1 MYKTFKTIFR
11 GKKVMK
17 TINYT
22 NKKILLLIGLLLVTF
37 IGHAQSPQTF
47 SSSGT
52 WTCPAGV
59 TSIQVEAWGAGG
71 SGGGNNSNSDGGGG
85 GGGGAYSRSTITVI
99 PGVTYTVTVGTGAIG
114 TAVDGTAG
122 GDSWFNTTGTI
133 LAKGGNGGIAG
144 TFTSGAAG
152 GNGGA
157 AASGI
162 GTTRLSGGN
171 GGNGNNSGTGMGGP
185 GGSSAGT
192 LANGTSGTNPWT
204 TVTAAPAPTGGGIG
218 GNGGNNRNHGIS
230 GILFGAGGGGSGER
244 ISSGTPSIGGN
255 GANGQVVITW
265 SCTSNTISLT
275 SAAGTV
281 NQTRCINTP
290 ITNITYSTTGATGA
304 TISGLPAGV
313 TGTWASNTVTISGT
327 PTASGTF
334 NYTVSLIGGCG
345 SVTANGTINV
355 TPLNIIAAG
364 INRTTCINTVM
375 TSITLATT
383 GATGTTVT
391 GLPAGVTGTWAS
403 NVVTI
408 SGTPTASG
416 TFNYTV
422 TTTGGCTPTITT
434 GTITVSPIHTIS
446 AGINGTTCNNSA
458 ITTITISTTGAT
470 GATVTGLPAGVTGT
484 WAPNQ
489 VTISGTPTASG
500 TFNYTVT
507 TTGGCS
513 VSTTGIITVTPL
525 NTIVAGIN
533 RTTCINTAITSITL
547 ATTGA
552 TGATVTGLPAGVTGT
567 WASNTVTI
575 SGTPTASGTFNYTVT
590 TTGGCTPA
598 ITNGT
603 ITVSPI
609 HTIALGINRTTCIN
623 TAITS
628 ITLATTG
635 ATGATVTGLP
645 AGVTGS
651 WASNIV
657 TISGTP
663 TASGTFNYTITTTGG
678 CTPAIATGT
687 ITVTPLNTIVSGIN
701 RTTCINTAIT
711 SITLATT
718 GATGATVTGLP
729 AGVTGTWASNTVTI
743 SGTPTASGTFNYTVT
758 TTGGCTPAITNG
770 TITVSPIHTIALG
783 INRTTCINT
792 AITSITLAT
801 TGATGATVSGLPT
814 GVTGT
819 WASNQVTMSGTPT
832 EAGTFNYTVTTTG
845 GCTPAIATGTITV
858 TPLNTIT
865 AGINRT
871 TCINTAMSSIIL
883 STTGA
888 TGATV
893 TGLPAGVTGSW
904 SGNQV
909 TISGTPTAV
918 GTSNYSVVTTG
929 GCSPQVTATGS
940 ITVNAFPTITGTT
953 PRTRTGAGSV
963 VLSATAS
970 IGTLNW
976 YDALT
981 GGTLLGSGT
990 NFTTPTITSTTT
1002 FYVEAVN
1009 GPCTSIP
1016 RSAVIATV
1024 NYPEID
1030 VRGNAI
1036 TIINGEASPSLSN
1049 WTDFGTSITTRTYT
1063 IHNIGNALL
1072 TVGAITISGVNAS
1085 EFTVTTAPSSIVAIG
1100 SSTTFVVTFA
1110 PTAIGIRTATIE
1122 IANNDTDESFYTYNI
1137 QGTGIEQEIDILGNA
1152 TSIASGSS
1160 TPALTN
1166 WTDFSNVAGTRTYT
1180 IRNIGS
1186 VPLTIG
1192 TITISG
1198 THASDFTVT
1207 SPPSATVAANS
1218 STTFTVTFAPSAINL
1233 RTATISIVN
1242 NDNTENPYTFAIQ
1255 GFGIIPEIDIQGNA
1269 TSIPDST
1276 VIAPT
1281 TSNWTDFST
1290 VAGTR
1295 TFTIFNN
1302 GNMTL
1307 NIGAITRTG
1316 THASEFTITTSP
1328 ATTVAAFSST
1338 TFVVTFSPT
1347 ALGTRSA
1354 TISIANNDSNEASYD
1369 FNIQGTGAE
1378 REIDLQGNSVSIPNN
1393 TPTASI
1399 TTGSDFGPADINL
1412 ATVTR
1417 TFTILNT
1424 GSLPLTISNPTISGV
1439 NAAEFTITA
1448 NPSTLTIGAGA
1459 GTTFSVTF
1467 NPSGVFTRL
1476 AQINIVNNDS
1486 DENPYRFV
1494 IQGTGLL
1501 DNDGDGIENNVDQ
1514 DDDNDGV
1521 IDTVEC
1527 GTCIS
1532 DPFINGSFENT
1543 TPLIANGSWGL
1554 IPETPTNIPGWQT
1567 IPEDLIEIWANGMNG
1582 GGGPVTAAAGRQFA
1596 ELNANVPGTLYQTFC
1611 LNGAG
1616 GTINWSI
1623 KHRGRMGVDVAYV
1636 KFGTNLTTADAS
1648 TPIATMS
1655 DDRFAW
1661 GTYSG
1666 TYPIP
1671 IGQTTIV
1678 LTFQAGPTATG
1689 NASIGNL
1696 IDDVQIII
1704 NQNCIDNDGDGISD
1718 IVDVDDDNDGIPDI
1732 EEAGFKA
1739 YSNNKSTMDRT
1750 NAATWVDTNTNGLND
1765 YIDALIAA
1773 GTYVIPDTDGD
1784 GVPNHLD
1791 LDSDNDSLFDV
1802 DEANVLNGDGDIT
1815 GDGRGDGL
1823 DSEGDG
1829 LLNLYDN
1836 SPVFGTTFRAY
1847 AQDSDGNGIPDY
1859 LQLDANDDGINDIQ
1873 TGLHGSFDTNGDG
1886 RIDGTGDSDLDGILN
1901 IFDTNDI
1908 VRGSPRDID
1917 RKLFLDFDG
1926 RNDYG
1931 EDTTAMGI
1939 LTNASIMA
1947 WIDLNP
1953 GFASTG
1959 VVMGTPNFFLR
1970 VTSARN
1976 LEAVVNGTT
1985 VSFNT
1990 TTLNRSQ
1997 WYHVAAVYNGS
2008 IVRLFLNGLLVN
2020 SAAATGSIPSNIL
2033 TLGKNP
2039 SASSN
2044 FFRGKI
2050 DEVRV
2055 FNLALTDLQLQRMVY
2070 QEIQNT
2076 ASQVRGAIVPRDIGA
2091 LPFAN
2096 VLRYYRMDA
2105 YKDDIID
2112 DLTTAPIDLV
2122 TGMKIFN
2129 HKVINVQQAPMPFT
2143 TVRTGTFAT
2152 AVNDP
2157 TRDIRGLDV
2166 LDFDSSIIQVNHSIT
2181 ETANNT
2187 DLAMFVSPSATITM
2201 NNNTKIQNDWYLK
2214 LDGKIDLQGRSQ
2226 LVQTTNSDLD
2236 VTSAGSIERDQQ
2248 GQSNRFSYNYWSSP
2262 VGGISTTSN
2271 NNSYTV
2277 DSVMKDG
2284 TDPANIRNITWTT
2297 GYNGAP
2303 TTPITLSNFWI
2314 FKFQN
2319 VSPIYANWAKVLQN
2333 GTLFAGQG
2341 FTLKGSGG
2349 ASANQNY
2356 TFVGKPNSGAISSPI
2371 AANNSNL
2378 SGNPYPSALDANAF
2392 ITANLGSTTGT
2403 LYFWEHFSTN
2413 ASHNLAAYQGGYA
2426 TRNLVGG
2433 TTPVSPAGVSG
2444 LGSSSRIPG
2453 RYIPVGQGF
2462 FVNGSATGGSINF
2475 NNSQRLFI
2483 KEDDA
2488 VNSNALFRHNANTST
2503 SPVVQKE
2510 FDNRQDAIPQDNEF
2524 TKIRFSYIS
2533 PDNNRRELLLGFMNE
2548 NATSAVD
2555 PGYDAVQLDTQASDM
2570 YFLNNNTRLVIQGDT
2585 YFNSASSF
2593 PLGVKTAI
2601 EGKVKFVLNQ
2611 TENFDANSSIY
2622 IYDNV
2627 TKLYHDIKEKD
2638 FEINLTAGT
2647 LADRFS
2653 LRFNNPS
2660 TLSVNN
2666 FDINEAV
2673 KVTFANND
2681 NSINIKNNLL
2691 NETVQS
2697 VTLYNILGQSINKWN
2712 VKDQAQTKIKIP
2724 VTNVSS
2730 GTYIVKVQTT
2740 NGDISKK
2747 VIIR

>member
-1 MYKTFKTIFR
+1 
-11 GKKVMK
+11 MK
-17 TINYT
+17 TITYT
-22 NKKILLLIGLLLVTF
+22 NKKIYALIGILLVTI
-37 IGHAQSPQTF
+37 IGFAQSPQTF
-47 SSSGT
+47 TSSST

-71 SGGGNNSNSDGGGG
+71 SGGGNTSSSDGSGA

-99 PGVTYTVTVGTGAIG
+99 PGVTYTVTIGTGAVG
-114 TAVDGTAG
+114 TSVNGTTG
-122 GDSWFNTTGTI
+122 GDSWFNTTGTV
-133 LAKGGNGGIAG
+133 LAKGGDGGIAG

-152 GNGGA
+152 GNGGNLL
-157 AASGI
+157 SGI
-162 GTTRLSGGN
+162 GDFKTSGGN

-192 LANGTSGTNPWT
+192 LVNGTSGTNPWT
-204 TVTAAPAPTGGGIG
+204 TVTAAAAPTGGGIG
-218 GNGGNNRNHGIS
+218 GNGGNNKNNGIS

-244 ISSGTPSIGGN
+244 IASGTPSIGGN
-255 GANGQVVITW
+255 GANGQVIITW
-265 SCTSNTISLT
+265 SCTSSNTLTAAATATGPFCGAASSVVTLRSTSMATGTYDITYNLTGANTSTGNTTMIFTAGSPGSGTFTTSTLTNPGVTSVTVTSLALVSSCGNSISSNNTASVTVNNAATAIAGTAISTCAGAGAVNITAGSSATNQASVLWTSNGTGTFTNTTSLTTCTYTPSAADIAAGSRILTLTAFGNAPCPNVIDTKTITINAGPTAAAGTAITTCSSVGAVNITTGSSATNFSSVTWTSNGTGTFTNPNSLTTCTYTPSAADITAGTRVLTLTAVNSGCANAIASKNIIINAVATSVAGTAITTCASNGAVNITAGSTATNTAGITWTSNGTGTFTNPTSLTLCTYNPSAADIAAGSRILTLTATGNAPCANTIST
-275 SAAGTV
+275 K
-281 NQTRCINTP
+281 
-290 ITNITYSTTGATGA
+290 
-304 TISGLPAGV
+304 
-313 TGTWASNTVTISGT
+313 
-327 PTASGTF
+327 
-334 NYTVSLIGGCG
+334 
-345 SVTANGTINV
+345 
-355 TPLNIIAAG
+355 
-364 INRTTCINTVM
+364 
-375 TSITLATT
+375 
-383 GATGTTVT
+383 
-391 GLPAGVTGTWAS
+391 
-403 NVVTI
+403 
-408 SGTPTASG
+408 
-416 TFNYTV
+416 
-422 TTTGGCTPTITT
+422 
-434 GTITVSPIHTIS
+434 
-446 AGINGTTCNNSA
+446 
-458 ITTITISTTGAT
+458 TITISPIPNAIAGTAVTSCSTSGAVNITAGSSATNHTSVTWTSSGTGTFVNPNSLTTCTYTPSAADITLGSVTLTLTTSNAGCTNITSTKTMSITNTTSVAGTAITTCSTSGAINITAGSSATNFSSVTWTSNGT
-470 GATVTGLPAGVTGT
+470 GTYTNANSLTLCTYNPSAADIAAGSRTLTLTVVGNTPCGNVISTKTITIFVSPTVTG
-484 WAPNQ
+484 
-489 VTISGTPTASG
+489 
-500 TFNYTVT
+500 
-507 TTGGCS
+507 
-513 VSTTGIITVTPL
+513 
-525 NTIVAGIN
+525 
-533 RTTCINTAITSITL
+533 
-547 ATTGA
+547 
-552 TGATVTGLPAGVTGT
+552 
-567 WASNTVTI
+567 
-575 SGTPTASGTFNYTVT
+575 
-590 TTGGCTPA
+590 
-598 ITNGT
+598 
-603 ITVSPI
+603 
-609 HTIALGINRTTCIN
+609 
-623 TAITS
+623 
-628 ITLATTG
+628 
-635 ATGATVTGLP
+635 
-645 AGVTGS
+645 
-651 WASNIV
+651 NI
-657 TISGTP
+657 
-663 TASGTFNYTITTTGG
+663 
-678 CTPAIATGT
+678 
-687 ITVTPLNTIVSGIN
+687 
-701 RTTCINTAIT
+701 
-711 SITLATT
+711 
-718 GATGATVTGLP
+718 
-729 AGVTGTWASNTVTI
+729 
-743 SGTPTASGTFNYTVT
+743 
-758 TTGGCTPAITNG
+758 
-770 TITVSPIHTIALG
+770 
-783 INRTTCINT
+783 
-792 AITSITLAT
+792 
-801 TGATGATVSGLPT
+801 
-814 GVTGT
+814 
-819 WASNQVTMSGTPT
+819 
-832 EAGTFNYTVTTTG
+832 
-845 GCTPAIATGTITV
+845 
-858 TPLNTIT
+858 
-865 AGINRT
+865 
-871 TCINTAMSSIIL
+871 
-883 STTGA
+883 
-888 TGATV
+888 
-893 TGLPAGVTGSW
+893 
-904 SGNQV
+904 
-909 TISGTPTAV
+909 
-918 GTSNYSVVTTG
+918 
-929 GCSPQVTATGS
+929 
-940 ITVNAFPTITGTT
+940 
-953 PRTRTGAGSV
+953 PRTRTGSGSV
-963 VLSATAS
+963 VLGATAS

-976 YDALT
+976 YNALT

-990 NFTTPTITSTTT
+990 SFTTPTIASTTT

-1009 GPCTSIP
+1009 GSCTSTP
-1016 RSAVIATV
+1016 RTAVIATV

-1030 VRGNAI
+1030 VRGNST
-1036 TIINGEASPSLSN
+1036 TIFSSEIAPSIAN
-1049 WTDFGTSITTRTYT
+1049 WTDFGTSNTTRTFT
-1063 IHNIGNALL
+1063 IHNIGTALL
-1072 TVGAITISGVNAS
+1072 TVGAITISGLNAS
-1085 EFTVTTAPSSIVAIG
+1085 EFTVTTPPSSIVAIG

-1110 PTAIGIRTATIE
+1110 PTAIGVRTATIS
-1122 IANNDTDESFYTYNI
+1122 IVNNDTDESSYTYDI
-1137 QGTGIEQEIDILGNA
+1137 QGTGVEQEIDLQGNA
-1152 TSIASGSS
+1152 ISIVNGDS
-1160 TPALTN
+1160 TPAVAD
-1166 WTDFSNVAGTRTYT
+1166 WTDFSSVAGTRTFT

-1192 TITISG
+1192 AITIEG
-1198 THASDFTVT
+1198 TDASDFNITI
-1207 SPPSATVAANS
+1207 PPATTVAANS
-1218 STTFTVTFAPSAINL
+1218 STTFVVTFTPSAINT
-1233 RTATISIVN
+1233 RTATISIEN
-1242 NDNTENPYTFAIQ
+1242 NDNNENPYIFAIQ

-1276 VIAPT
+1276 VPDAT
-1281 TSNWTDFST
+1281 TTNWTDFST
-1290 VAGTR
+1290 VTGTR

-1307 NIGAITRTG
+1307 NIGAITLTG
-1316 THASEFTITTSP
+1316 THASEFTVTTPP

-1347 ALGTRSA
+1347 AIGTRSA
-1354 TISIANNDSNEASYD
+1354 TISIGNNDSNETSYD
-1369 FNIQGTGAE
+1369 YNIQGLGTV
-1378 REIDLQGNSVSIPNN
+1378 REIDLQGNSVSISNN

-1417 TFTILNT
+1417 TFTILNS
-1424 GSLPLTISNPTISGV
+1424 GSLPLTISNPTISGT
-1439 NAAEFTITA
+1439 NASEFSVTA

-1467 NPSGVFTRL
+1467 NPSGVFTRF

-1501 DNDGDGIENNVDQ
+1501 DNDGDGIENNADQ
-1514 DDDNDGV
+1514 DDDNDGI

-1532 DPFINGSFENT
+1532 DQFVNGSFE
-1543 TPLIANGSWGL
+1543 TPVIGAATYAIL
-1554 IPETPTNIPGWQT
+1554 PTSSVTGWQT
-1567 IPEDLIEIWANGMNG
+1567 SAENFIEIWSSGMNG
-1582 GGGPVTAAAGRQFA
+1582 GYGAVPAAAGNQFA
-1596 ELNANVPGTLYQTFC
+1596 ELNANIAGILYQTFC

-1623 KHRGRMGVDVAYV
+1623 KHRGRAGSDQAFV
-1636 KFGTNLTTADAS
+1636 KFGDNLANAIAS
-1648 TPIATMS
+1648 TPIVTMVDGNTS
-1655 DDRFAW
+1655 W
-1661 GTYSG
+1661 GSYSG
-1666 TYPIP
+1666 TYSIP
-1671 IGQTTIV
+1671 LGQTSIV
-1678 LTFQAGPTATG
+1678 LTFQAGYTASG
-1689 NASIGNL
+1689 DASVGNL

-1704 NQNCIDNDGDGISD
+1704 NQNCIDTDGDAISD

-1750 NAATWVDTNTNGLND
+1750 NAPTWVDTNTNGIND
-1765 YIDALIAA
+1765 YIDSLITA
-1773 GTYVIPDTDGD
+1773 GSYVIPDTDGD

-1791 LDSDNDSLFDV
+1791 LDSDNDTLFDV
-1802 DEANVLNGDGDIT
+1802 DEANLLNGDGDIT

-1836 SPVFGTTFRAY
+1836 STVFGTTFRTY

-1859 LQLDANDDGINDIQ
+1859 LQLDANDDGINDIL
-1873 TGLHGSFDTNGDG
+1873 TGLYGSFDSNGDG

-1908 VRGSPRDID
+1908 VRGSPRDLD

-1926 RNDYG
+1926 RNDYAQ
-1931 EDTTAMGI
+1931 DATALGI
-1939 LTNASIMA
+1939 LPNASIMA

-1953 GFASTG
+1953 TFSSTG
-1959 VVMGTPNFFLR
+1959 VVMGTPNFLLR

-1985 VSFNT
+1985 VAFTT

-2008 IVRLFLNGLLVN
+2008 TVKLFLNGLMVN
-2020 SAAATGSIPSNIL
+2020 SAAATGNIPSNIL

-2055 FNLALTDLQLQRMVY
+2055 FNLALTDIQLQRMVY

-2076 ASQVRGAIVPRDIGA
+2076 ASQVRGAIVPKNVGDAVVGT
-2091 LPFAN
+2091 LPFTN

-2112 DLTTAPIDLV
+2112 DLTTASIDLV

-2143 TVRTGTFAT
+2143 TIRTGTFAT
-2152 AVNDP
+2152 AVYDV
-2157 TRDIRGLDV
+2157 TKDIRGLDV
-2166 LDFDSSIIQVNHSIT
+2166 VDFDSSIIQVNHNII

-2187 DLAMFVSPSATITM
+2187 DLGMFVNPSVTITM

-2236 VTSAGSIERDQQ
+2236 VTSAGFIERDQQ
-2248 GQSNRFSYNYWSSP
+2248 GQSNKFSYNYWSSP

-2284 TDPANIRNITWTT
+2284 TDPANIQNFTWTT

-2303 TTPITLSNFWI
+2303 TTPITLSNYWI

-2319 VSPIYANWAKVLQN
+2319 VSPIYANWAKVLQT

-2341 FTLKGSGG
+2341 YTLKGSGA
-2349 ASANQNY
+2349 ASATQNY

-2444 LGSSSRIPG
+2444 LGSSSRIPS

-2462 FVNGSATGGSINF
+2462 FVNGSATGGTINF

-2483 KEDDA
+2483 KEDDV
-2488 VNSNALFRHNANTST
+2488 VNSNALFRHNANTRT

-2524 TKIRFSYIS
+2524 TKIRLSYIS

-2548 NATSAVD
+2548 NASSDVD
-2555 PGYDAVQLDTQASDM
+2555 PGYDAIQLDTQASDM
-2570 YFLNNNTRLVIQGDT
+2570 YFLNNNTKLVIQGDT
-2585 YFNSASSF
+2585 YFDAASTF
-2593 PLGVKTAI
+2593 PLGIKTAI
-2601 EGKVKFVLNQ
+2601 EGKAKFVLNQ

-2660 TLSVNN
+2660 SLSVNN

-2673 KVTFANND
+2673 KVAFANND

-2712 VKDQAQTKIKIP
+2712 VKNQHQTKIKIP